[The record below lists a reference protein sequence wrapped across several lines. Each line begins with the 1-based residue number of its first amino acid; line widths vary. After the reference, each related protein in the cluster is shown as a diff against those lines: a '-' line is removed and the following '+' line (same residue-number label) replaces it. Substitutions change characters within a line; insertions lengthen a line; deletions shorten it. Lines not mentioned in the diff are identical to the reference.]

1 MGTQMPTARPDT
13 RGLPSC
19 FLIGH
24 SAFLGQPCT
33 EEEEEQR
40 GMKGGRNRGVG
51 RTNGKERKRG
61 DRETEK
67 EAPRSQ

>member
-24 SAFLGQPCT
+24 NAFLGQPCT

-40 GMKGGRNRGVG
+40 GMKGGRKGGVRGGTVKKEKE
-51 RTNGKERKRG
+51 RSRETGKE
-61 DRETEK
+61 
-67 EAPRSQ
+67 ALRSQ